1 MRSLPGPFCG
11 MAPAK
16 ITNPFFGASLNSF
29 SFCWTFVMASC
40 TFFLVVSDFMF
51 EAVPYSC
58 LSMFMTSPI
67 WRPGGTY
74 SETSSVALP
83 SFFDR
88 DSSAFFSLNLSNEV
102 RLAVVVLTL
111 MFAHFCLGSVVS
123 VQIRVALSK

>member
-16 ITNPFFGASLNSF
+16 MTKPFFGTSLKSF
-29 SFCWTFVMASC
+29 SFCCTFVIASC

-83 SFFDR
+83 SFLDR
-88 DSSAFFSLNLSNEV
+88 VSSAFFSLNLSSEV
-102 RLAVVVLTL
+102 RLVAVVLTL
-111 MFAHFCLGSVVS
+111 MFTHFCLASFVS
-123 VQIRVALSK
+123 V